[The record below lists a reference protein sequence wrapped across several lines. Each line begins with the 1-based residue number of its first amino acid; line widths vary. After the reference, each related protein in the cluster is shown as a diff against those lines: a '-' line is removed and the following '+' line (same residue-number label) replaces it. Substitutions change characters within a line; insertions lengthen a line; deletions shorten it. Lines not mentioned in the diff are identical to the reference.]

1 MPKIYHATWPSKA
14 DQILE
19 EGLTPGFDG
28 CVYLAG
34 PLPAHAAQFVAIR
47 GGEFDGMQEVEIDGK
62 TEKFPKMVQH
72 DTIIVFEVDTNDLD
86 LELLHQSNDHSH
98 AFFQE
103 DTESWYYDGSIH
115 PNDLRISHEIDMAGV
130 RS

>member
-1 MPKIYHATWPSKA
+1 MPEIYHATWPSKVSN
-14 DQILE
+14 ILE
-19 EGLTPGFDG
+19 EGLTPGVDG

-47 GGEFDGMQEVEIDGK
+47 GGEFDGMEEMEIDGK
-62 TEKFPKMVQH
+62 IEKFPKMIQH

-86 LELLHQSNDHSH
+86 PELLHESTDHSH

-103 DTESWYYDGSIH
+103 ATESWYYDGSIH